1 MGKAVVTTKA
11 RGRREAAI
19 LNLMEDPAVMEQE
32 EVEETTV
39 LERKLST
46 SQAVKTLRRGQPL
59 EGRVMRSKGS
69 RKGRLH
75 PDCNVSNVGATIR

>member
-11 RGRREAAI
+11 RGRREEVI
-19 LNLMEDPAVMEQE
+19 LNLMEDPVVMEQE

-46 SQAVKTLRRGQPL
+46 SQAVKL
-59 EGRVMRSKGS
+59 
-69 RKGRLH
+69 
-75 PDCNVSNVGATIR
+75 